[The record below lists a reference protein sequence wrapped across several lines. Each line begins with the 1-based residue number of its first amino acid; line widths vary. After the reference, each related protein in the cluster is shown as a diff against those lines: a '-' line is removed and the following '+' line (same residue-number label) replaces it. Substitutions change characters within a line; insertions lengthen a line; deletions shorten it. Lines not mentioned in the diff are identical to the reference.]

1 MRRGSAGVA
10 GRRRLLPG
18 PGAGRTHRRE
28 TRNFNSSASSAPGTG
43 PGLRACDNAKG
54 VAMNRRVGV
63 TFLIAVILG
72 VFAYSAFINVQR
84 DENPRAERS
93 IGR

>member
-1 MRRGSAGVA
+1 
-10 GRRRLLPG
+10 
-18 PGAGRTHRRE
+18 
-28 TRNFNSSASSAPGTG
+28 
-43 PGLRACDNAKG
+43 
-54 VAMNRRVGV
+54 MNRRVGM

-93 IGR
+93 LGP